1 MPTEITREM
10 MRKVL
15 PELRQ
20 KALTQMSMFEKDTRW
35 LPPFLALMWLTGGR
49 VSEILML
56 RGRDL
61 REYEVDGK
69 RVILVS
75 LVNLKQKS
83 IKNRVKEGLI
93 VPDQYPEIW
102 AYAEDWWHQHPEGR
116 MFDRSRKTVWW
127 HCNKVF
133 HMGSHRVG
141 RHSWVMEKAR
151 RGTPILDVRQM
162 GGWKRLNSMDGYI
175 HVFGRKEMAKRL
187 INTEDPDL

>member
-1 MPTEITREM
+1 MPNEVTQTMLREI
-10 MRKVL
+10 L
-15 PELRQ
+15 PELER
-20 KALTQMSMFEKDTRW
+20 KALEQRAMFEKDTQW

-75 LVNLKQKS
+75 MVNLKQKS
-83 IKNRVKEGLI
+83 MKNRVKEGLI

-102 AYAEDWWHQHPEGR
+102 SYAEKWWKKHPEGR

-127 HCNKVF
+127 HCNKIF
-133 HMGSHRVG
+133 HMGSHRAG
-141 RHSWVMEKAR
+141 RHSWVMDKAR
-151 RGTPILDVRQM
+151 RGTPILDVRQL
-162 GGWKRLNSMDGYI
+162 GGWAKLASVESYV
-175 HVFGRKEMAKRL
+175 HVFGRKELAKRL
-187 INTEDPDL
+187 ISTKDYED